1 MYFDLMR
8 NDRQIFR
15 HEFSRYLFEQWN
27 ANQPQPRRVRSLQL
41 VVFFDAKNEPQS
53 NAATKIVVLGVYD
66 PLVTGDYINGVRHGE
81 FIVRYPS
88 GQKSSQGAYRRG
100 KPQGMWRYWTETG
113 SLQGQGVYNAGKM
126 EGRWEFQ
133 YENGESQV
141 AWYRDGRAVPP
152 PVSQSD
158 SSGVVQ

>member
-1 MYFDLMR
+1 V
-8 NDRQIFR
+8 I
-15 HEFSRYLFEQWN
+15 
-27 ANQPQPRRVRSLQL
+27 
-41 VVFFDAKNEPQS
+41 FFDAKNEAQS
-53 NAATKIVVLGVYD
+53 NAATEIVVLDVYD

-113 SLQGQGVYNAGKM
+113 SLQGQGVYSAGKM
-126 EGRWEFQ
+126 EGRWKFQ